1 MVMQQKFPLETISQH
16 TIEEL
21 YLPSLEQLI
30 RTAVG
35 QEAEICWFDWRTRSS
50 DKAKTR
56 FPKGTKIH
64 LDDRSINLEPVQAVH
79 VGETSRPLLL
89 SIGFAAMLG
98 IERKN
103 FSRDDVWRPSGDPI
117 ESHPL
122 AVMDGSTVTDEKLVE
137 VDVVRHSYI
146 GESYYPLQH
155 DAYKW
160 YFINNQTK
168 EDVLL
173 FKMYDSAE
181 GVRAKCEAN
190 LASAC
195 GRI

>member
-1 MVMQQKFPLETISQH
+1 
-16 TIEEL
+16 
-21 YLPSLEQLI
+21 
-30 RTAVG
+30 
-35 QEAEICWFDWRTRSS
+35 
-50 DKAKTR
+50 
-56 FPKGTKIH
+56 
-64 LDDRSINLEPVQAVH
+64 
-79 VGETSRPLLL
+79 
-89 SIGFAAMLG
+89 MLG

-103 FSRDDVWRPSGDPI
+103 FSRDESGLSRKKHSRNCLDTLLTVLSVWRPSGDPI